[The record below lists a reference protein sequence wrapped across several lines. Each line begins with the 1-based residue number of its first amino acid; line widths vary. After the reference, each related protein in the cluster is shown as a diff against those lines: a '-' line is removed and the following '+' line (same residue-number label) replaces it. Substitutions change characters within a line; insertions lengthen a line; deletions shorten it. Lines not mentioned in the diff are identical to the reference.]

1 MLISYSPTYGL
12 YESESITASAVTST
26 VSVVS
31 SLTLRRVAVTT
42 MPSEVNSSPT
52 SNSVFA
58 FVVSTAMLTSSYPL
72 VSVPLTQPEASDN
85 ARTKANTTEST
96 TLSFFIIFL
105 QLKIIMEQRA
115 ALLPLYA

>member
-1 MLISYSPTYGL
+1 
-12 YESESITASAVTST
+12 
-26 VSVVS
+26 
-31 SLTLRRVAVTT
+31 
-42 MPSEVNSSPT
+42 
-52 SNSVFA
+52 
-58 FVVSTAMLTSSYPL
+58 MLTSSYPL